1 MLPGPPTSTV
11 RDGYAPPMPAF
22 EAHPTDLTR
31 PRRIRTDEGRAR
43 RDAVPRSAH
52 GELITAPARDPLAIL
67 AAQNRDR
74 LADLVP
80 VRWGRMA
87 QSPFAFLRGAAAVM
101 AADLAETPT
110 TGLSV
115 QTCGDAHL
123 MNFGGFATPERRE
136 VFDLN
141 DFDETLPGPWEW
153 DIKRL
158 AASAVVAGLDHGFDI
173 DTARSFAEDAV
184 RSYATTM
191 AELAAMDVLD
201 TWYLQFEIER
211 VVMPRL
217 PKAGQAMARRAIG
230 KMHHRTAASLMPS
243 LTSLTEGGRRI
254 IDQPP
259 LIVHTDVHEP
269 ENKAVEAFF
278 NEYFESLTPARRLV
292 FHRFELVDTARKVV
306 GVGSVG
312 TRCHI
317 ALLLTG
323 DDEVLFLQIKQAPP
337 SVLEEFCGSYQGPAG
352 RRVVE
357 GQQLT
362 QAAGDPLLGWAS
374 AMAEG
379 HGTVDFYVRQLRDM
393 KYSVRLEDFQ
403 APGWSGYLDLC
414 GAALARAHCRTGDA
428 AAIAGYIGGG
438 NRLAHAVATWAV
450 AYAEVTIAD
459 HALLLEAIEAGTIA
473 AELGV

>member
-1 MLPGPPTSTV
+1 MPT
-11 RDGYAPPMPAF
+11 F

-31 PRRIRTDEGRAR
+31 PRHLRADEGRAR
-43 RDAVPRSAH
+43 RDAVPRSVH
-52 GELITAPARDPLAIL
+52 RELVTAPARDPLAIL
-67 AAQNRDR
+67 ANQNRDR

-101 AADLAETPT
+101 AADLAQTPT

-153 DIKRL
+153 DVKRL
-158 AASAVVAGLDHGFDI
+158 AASAVVAGLDHGFET

-184 RSYATTM
+184 VSYATTM
-191 AELAAMDVLD
+191 AELAEMDVVD

-211 VVMPRL
+211 VIMPRL
-217 PKAGQAMARRAIG
+217 PKSGRAMARRAIG
-230 KMHHRTAASLMPS
+230 KMQHRTAASLMPK

-259 LIVHTDVHEP
+259 LIMHTDVHEP
-269 ENKAVEAFF
+269 ENEAIEAFF
-278 NEYFESLTPARRLV
+278 NEYFESLSPARRLLL
-292 FHRFELVDTARKVV
+292 HRFELVDTARKVV

-323 DDEVLFLQIKQAPP
+323 DGEPLFLQIKQAPP
-337 SVLEEFCGSYQGPAG
+337 SVLEEFCGGYQGPAG

-374 AMAEG
+374 ATAEG
-379 HGTVDFYVRQLRDM
+379 HGTIDFYVRQLRDM
-393 KYSVRLEDFQ
+393 KYSVRLEDFE
-403 APGWSGYLDLC
+403 APGWSEYLRLC

-428 AAIAGYIGGG
+428 AAIAGYVGGG
-438 NRLAHAVATWAV
+438 TRIARAVAAWAV
-450 AYAEVTIAD
+450 DYAAVTTAD